1 MAMTKTI
8 IDVQNGKLTMIDL
21 GENVQFKEEMEDKL
35 KVTFG
40 EKVEETLE
48 EETMRY
54 HEMLGRVIPILEE
67 LVELLKSLPR
77 EEINQPNI

>member
-1 MAMTKTI
+1 
-8 IDVQNGKLTMIDL
+8 
-21 GENVQFKEEMEDKL
+21 MEDKL